1 MDSIFDEGVNCEIKT
16 NRCQKLAIFG
26 SPGTGKTR
34 ALTGLIRMETSDPA
48 NQGKRIG
55 VLSFSKAAALEIM
68 HRISNENISFV
79 GTIHSLCFQSIG
91 LSKDQ
96 VFSSEFFPDIYQDPE
111 ELSKAVSIRS
121 VAMHRNCT
129 ISEIIERHRISGF
142 NTFTTKRVVELCRLY
157 DQFKTENAYFD
168 FDDMLISQRLKIE
181 PFDILFVDEAQ
192 DLSAIHW
199 DIINKITKGSIYV
212 AGDDDQSIYG
222 WNGAS
227 VKHFLDFAAGNDVKI
242 LKESYRLSQTMLQF
256 SARVIRNIA
265 PGYRMAKEVKSV
277 SKREGNIIAFGSFT
291 SAIQEAM
298 EIGDDVT
305 ILCRTK
311 RQIAEIRN
319 KLKAMGIKSYTLGTR
334 MPLIEKIATIIL
346 AIINEDFD
354 TVRRH
359 KGILSEKSFDLVKDG
374 KFPDLDLNDPFK
386 IFDVIKFAQKG
397 IDYVM
402 ISDLNILMYEL
413 QLSLTSKPVATVI
426 LSTIHQFK
434 GRESPTVIL
443 LGECPDRC
451 LNVARHPDMRN
462 EEIRVW
468 YTGLTR
474 AYNNL
479 FVVGFNPYLEG
490 II

>member
-1 MDSIFDEGVNCEIKT
+1 MDSIFDEGVNCEARVD
-16 NRCQKLAIFG
+16 RCQRLAIFG

-34 ALTGLIRMETSDPA
+34 ALTEFIKAEMNNPA
-48 NQGKRIG
+48 NKGKRVG

-68 HRISNENISFV
+68 HRIINEKISFV

-96 VFSSEFFPDIYQDPE
+96 VFQSEFLPDIYQDPE
-111 ELSKAVSIRS
+111 ELSKAISIKS

-129 ISEIIERHRISGF
+129 ISEIIERHRISNS
-142 NTFTTKRVVELCRLY
+142 NTLTAKRVVELCHLY

-168 FDDMLISQRLKIE
+168 FDDMLTSQRLKIE

-199 DIINKITKGSIYV
+199 DIINKITKGNIYV

-242 LKESYRLSQTMLQF
+242 LKESYRLSQNMLKF

-265 PGYRMAKEVKSV
+265 PGCRMAKEVKSA
-277 SKREGNIIAFGSFT
+277 SKREGNIIAFGSFI
-291 SAIQEAM
+291 SAIQEAV
-298 EIGDDVT
+298 EIDDDVT
-305 ILCRTK
+305 VLCRTK
-311 RQIAEIRN
+311 RQVSEIRN
-319 KLKAMGIKSYTLGTR
+319 RLKSMGIKSYTLGTR
-334 MPLIEKIATIIL
+334 MPLIERIATIIL
-346 AIINEDFD
+346 AVINEDFD

-359 KGILSEKSFDLVKDG
+359 RGILNEESIALVENG
-374 KFPDLDLNDPFK
+374 EFPDLDLNNPLK
-386 IFDVIKFAQKG
+386 IFDVVKFAQKG
-397 IDYVM
+397 INYVT

-413 QLSLTSKPVATVI
+413 RISLVSKQMTTVI

-434 GRESPTVIL
+434 GRESSTVIL

-451 LNVARHPDMRN
+451 LNAAGHPDMKN

-479 FVVGFNPYLEG
+479 FIVGYNPYLEG
-490 II
+490 TI